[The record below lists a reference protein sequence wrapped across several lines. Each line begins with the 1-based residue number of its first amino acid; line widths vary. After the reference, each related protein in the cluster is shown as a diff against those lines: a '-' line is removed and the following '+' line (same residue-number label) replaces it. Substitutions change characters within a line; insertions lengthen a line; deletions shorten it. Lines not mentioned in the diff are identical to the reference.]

1 MFAHPNATRRV
12 GRRTDISV
20 LEAHTHRVMEVGA
33 MVSDTFGIA
42 TVSAL
47 QDRNG
52 TRRIAARDLR
62 LEVLEMRQRLKAME
76 DAAARNVVMRREADH
91 RIKNSLQL
99 VSSLMNLQARRE
111 TSTAARDALLLAATR
126 VSSIGSIHDAL
137 QVSVDSGLIDL
148 GGALGLACASLQRM
162 AGDAGHIGV
171 AVDTVS
177 LPVSVTQAQPLIL
190 AVNELV
196 VNALRHAFPGRD
208 SGLIQ
213 VSLTQDGDR
222 LQITVADDGV
232 GLPADYANSHG
243 YGMSLVTMMMKQ
255 AGADLRAESRNGSC
269 FTIDAPIA
277 PAFHAA

>member
-1 MFAHPNATRRV
+1 
-12 GRRTDISV
+12 
-20 LEAHTHRVMEVGA
+20 
-33 MVSDTFGIA
+33 MVNDTFGNA
-42 TVSAL
+42 TVSEL
-47 QDRNG
+47 KDRNG
-52 TRRIAARDLR
+52 SRSVAVRDLR

-76 DAAARNVVMRREADH
+76 DAAARNVVMLREADH

-137 QVSVDSGLIDL
+137 QISVGGGLIDL

-162 AGDAGHIGV
+162 AGDVGHIDV
-171 AVDTVS
+171 AVETVS

-208 SGLIQ
+208 HGLIQ
-213 VSLTQDGDR
+213 VSLTRDGNR
-222 LQITVADDGV
+222 LHITVADDGV
-232 GLPADYANSHG
+232 GLPADYADGNG

-255 AGADLRAESRNGSC
+255 ADATLRAESRDGSC

-277 PAFHAA
+277 PAFDAA